1 MTKERKQIGA
11 RHTTVA
17 FNQALTTI
25 EAFLFG
31 GGFKG
36 HERH

>member
-1 MTKERKQIGA
+1 MANERKSIGA
-11 RHTTVA
+11 RPTTVV